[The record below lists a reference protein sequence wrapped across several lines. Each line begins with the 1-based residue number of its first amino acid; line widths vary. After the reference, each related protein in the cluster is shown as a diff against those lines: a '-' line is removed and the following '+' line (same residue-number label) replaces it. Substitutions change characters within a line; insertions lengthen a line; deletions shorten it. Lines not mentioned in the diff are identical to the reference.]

1 MADDDKSS
9 ERDDDDQGDDD
20 DDDDDVKAPPARGDD
35 DKKGDVPPEVKRAL
49 NKANKEA
56 EKLRLQLKDYED
68 RDKSELQKLTERS
81 EAAERKAEEATRD
94 AMRARVGADKGLPR
108 KFWDRLKGDDEKEM
122 AADADDLLSEI
133 SPQDS
138 TKRRPSF
145 DGGAKDGKAP
155 ANGDMNALLLK
166 GARGRS

>member
-9 ERDDDDQGDDD
+9 ERDDDTKDDD
-20 DDDDDVKAPPARGDD
+20 DDDQKPPAGRADD
-35 DKKGDVPPEVKRAL
+35 DKKGDDVPPEVKRAL

-56 EKLRLQLKDYED
+56 EKLRLQLKEYED
-68 RDKSELQKLTERS
+68 RDKTELQKLTERS
-81 EAAERKAEEATRD
+81 EAAERRATELERE

-108 KFWDRLKGDDEKEM
+108 KFWDRLRGDDEKEM
-122 AADADDLLSEI
+122 ASDADDLLAELA
-133 SPQDS
+133 PD

-155 ANGDMNALLLK
+155 DGGDMNALLLK